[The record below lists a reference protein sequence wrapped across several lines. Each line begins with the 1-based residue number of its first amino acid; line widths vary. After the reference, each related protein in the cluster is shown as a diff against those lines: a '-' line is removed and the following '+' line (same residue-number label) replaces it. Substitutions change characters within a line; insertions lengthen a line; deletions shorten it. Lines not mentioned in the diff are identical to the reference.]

1 MTTLFAN
8 ESAQM
13 SGIYP
18 SRSIKPNEFWTVSD
32 SFEDG
37 APASD
42 STTYSVSEVGKD
54 YILLSGSGTLRSI
67 DKESNDENGVGT
79 KYNLTGT
86 EQCSYKLDRQSKW
99 ILEGKI
105 ISELRG
111 YAEIKTDSIPAK
123 TPMHIVTETIITGNS
138 N

>member
-1 MTTLFAN
+1 VN
-8 ESAQM
+8 ENIPLGGVADFN
-13 SGIYP
+13 
-18 SRSIKPNEFWTVSD
+18 RSTVHNVS
-32 SFEDG
+32 SSPPVP
-37 APASD
+37 PASD